1 MITGEFLDGY
11 VINEDAYKIRKA
23 VFIDELKTAEIF
35 LEDEVD
41 ASAHHLLVKDGKES
55 IATGRIVLDDEKT
68 YIGRIAV
75 MKSHRGQSIGDLVVK
90 MLIDKAFRL
99 GLEPVSVYSRISA
112 IGFYESIGFK
122 TIGEVFTKESVEV
135 VEMTIR
141 SKDLIK
147 GCNK

>member
-1 MITGEFLDGY
+1 MITGEFLDSY
-11 VINEDAYKIRKA
+11 KLDDDAYQIRKA
-23 VFIDELKTAEIF
+23 VFIEELKTDDIF
-35 LEDEVD
+35 LIDEVD
-41 ASAHHLLVKDGKES
+41 EMAHHLLVKDGKEP
-55 IATGRIVLDDEKT
+55 IATGRIIMDDQKT

-75 MKSHRGQSIGDLVVK
+75 LKSHRGQSIGDLIVK

-122 TIGEVFTKESVEV
+122 VASEKFTKEGVEV
-135 VEMTIR
+135 VEMTIK

-147 GCNK
+147 GCKK